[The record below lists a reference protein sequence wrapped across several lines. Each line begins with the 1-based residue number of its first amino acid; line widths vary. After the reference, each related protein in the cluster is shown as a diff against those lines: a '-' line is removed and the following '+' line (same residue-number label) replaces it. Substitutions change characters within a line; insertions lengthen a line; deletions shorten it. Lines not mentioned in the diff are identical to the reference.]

1 MPIGTSKT
9 LNYKDLR
16 NSFHTGAQRLSHQNS
31 SALDRR
37 SMADIVCH
45 CYYHCR
51 HHNNLPHLEA
61 QTR

>member
-9 LNYKDLR
+9 LNHKDLR
-16 NSFHTGAQRLSHQNS
+16 NSFHAGAQRLSHQNS
-31 SALDRR
+31 GALDRR
-37 SMADIVCH
+37 SMASPAHH
-45 CYYHCR
+45 CCYHYR